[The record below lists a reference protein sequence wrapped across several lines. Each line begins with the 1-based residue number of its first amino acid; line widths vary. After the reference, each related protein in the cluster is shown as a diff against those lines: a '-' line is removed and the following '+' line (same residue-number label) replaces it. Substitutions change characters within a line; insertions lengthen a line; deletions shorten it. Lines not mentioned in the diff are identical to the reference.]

1 MQRHRRFIAIAV
13 VFAAVATPLA
23 ASAATAGQRAGVTI
37 SFMEAMASGT
47 QKPTLDD
54 LTRNFEQTHPGITIN
69 LIAEPNYGVLQ
80 QKEQASIA
88 AGNPPTIGQAYENW
102 AAAYADAKAIV
113 PLDNYV
119 NSKKVGVPKTFRSNI
134 WKGVWNDLFLPDGK
148 IWMWP
153 FNKSDY
159 VLFYN
164 ANMLK
169 AAGLS
174 VPTTWARYAT
184 AEKKLTTGG
193 DWGESLDTGTL
204 SAPANGT
211 LEYLS
216 IVRAFGGTWIKNGK
230 PTLDT
235 KAAVQALQFLDDLKA
250 HGALQVGT
258 NYPEQTALGAGR
270 SAFAVSSIAGYPY
283 MLAAAGGKFNMQV
296 APLPAGPNGGQGN
309 AMAGTNIVIFANAS
323 TAQRAAAWQF
333 MKYLSSPHATA
344 YWAIKTGYL
353 PVTKS
358 ALVYMKKYIATH
370 PYQKIAAQALQYA
383 GGNPPYAW
391 WTQAEGD
398 VAEAM
403 QAVLDNGASPASAL
417 ATAQQKAMQAAS
429 NP

>member
-159 VLFYN
+159 VMYTT
-164 ANMLK
+164 
-169 AAGLS
+169 
-174 VPTTWARYAT
+174 PTSCRR
-184 AEKKLTTGG
+184 
-193 DWGESLDTGTL
+193 
-204 SAPANGT
+204 
-211 LEYLS
+211 
-216 IVRAFGGTWIKNGK
+216 RA
-230 PTLDT
+230 
-235 KAAVQALQFLDDLKA
+235 
-250 HGALQVGT
+250 
-258 NYPEQTALGAGR
+258 
-270 SAFAVSSIAGYPY
+270 
-283 MLAAAGGKFNMQV
+283 
-296 APLPAGPNGGQGN
+296 
-309 AMAGTNIVIFANAS
+309 
-323 TAQRAAAWQF
+323 
-333 MKYLSSPHATA
+333 
-344 YWAIKTGYL
+344 
-353 PVTKS
+353 
-358 ALVYMKKYIATH
+358 
-370 PYQKIAAQALQYA
+370 
-383 GGNPPYAW
+383 
-391 WTQAEGD
+391 
-398 VAEAM
+398 
-403 QAVLDNGASPASAL
+403 
-417 ATAQQKAMQAAS
+417 
-429 NP
+429 

>member
-23 ASAATAGQRAGVTI
+23 ASAATAGQRASVTI
-37 SFMEAMASGT
+37 SFIEAMSSGT

-69 LIAEPNYGVLQ
+69 LIAEPNYGILQ

-88 AGNPPTIGQAYENW
+88 AGNPPTMGQAYENW

-164 ANMLK
+164 ASMLK
-169 AAGLS
+169 AAGVA
-174 VPTTWARYAT
+174 VPTTWAQYAA

-216 IVRAFGGTWIKNGK
+216 LVRAFGGTWIKNGK

-235 KAAVQALQFLDDLKA
+235 KAAVQALQFLDDLKTQ
-250 HGALQVGT
+250 GALQIGT

-283 MLAAAGGKFNMQV
+283 MLAAVGGKFNMQV

-391 WTQAEGD
+391 WTQAEGY

-429 NP
+429 SS

>member
-174 VPTTWARYAT
+174 VPTTWAQYAT

-235 KAAVQALQFLDDLKA
+235 KAAVQALQFLDDLKT

-323 TAQRAAAWQF
+323 AAQRAAAWQF

-344 YWAIKTGYL
+344 YWAVKTGYL